1 MSLTLD
7 QKKEYW
13 DKVKNSN
20 YQSSLRLEGFSP
32 KLDLATLEF
41 LYTQVKNYQDK
52 MWIGFLI
59 SKEKKS
65 VK

>member
-1 MSLTLD
+1 MLTLE

-13 DKVKNSN
+13 NKLKNSN
-20 YQSSLRLEGFSP
+20 YQASLRLEGFSP

-59 SKEKKS
+59 SKEKS
-65 VK
+65 I